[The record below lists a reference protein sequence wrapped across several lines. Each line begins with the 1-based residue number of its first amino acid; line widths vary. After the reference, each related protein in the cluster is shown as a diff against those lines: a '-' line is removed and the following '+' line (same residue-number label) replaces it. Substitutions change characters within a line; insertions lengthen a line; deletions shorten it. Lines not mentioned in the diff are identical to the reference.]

1 MKLPDFL
8 TDKSKL
14 AKTSMGAMLV
24 FFIGFFGDFQV
35 LKTKVEAFEVS
46 VTADLEEVKSELKII
61 EQIRDLNCEIAIHTF
76 KEDNQMP
83 EKILKH
89 CR

>member
-8 TDKSKL
+8 ADKSKL
-14 AKTSMGAMLV
+14 AKTSIGTMLV

-35 LKTKVEAFEVS
+35 LKTKVEALEIK
-46 VTADLEEVKSELKII
+46 VTSDLDQVKTELQMI

-76 KEDNQMP
+76 KQDAEMP
-83 EKILKH
+83 KKILKH